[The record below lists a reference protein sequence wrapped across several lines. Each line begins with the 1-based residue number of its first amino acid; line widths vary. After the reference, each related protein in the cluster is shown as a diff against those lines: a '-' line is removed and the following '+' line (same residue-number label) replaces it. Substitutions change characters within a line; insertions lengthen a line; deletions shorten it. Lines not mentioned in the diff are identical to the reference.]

1 MSLFHFAADFAA
13 DSSSQISALSSIIPG
28 MVEGISTPRTE
39 QVGEAI
45 ERRVYAVWG
54 VPPETQAYAMAKY
67 SRSSQGM
74 LESIAELSEQ
84 RAAQFLETFYFQYG
98 HRSIAD
104 LAHLAIAFEHVSIL
118 AAIAVVD
125 EQVWDGQERSTRYQ
139 NFSRTRYHVPD
150 SVLGSPT
157 GARYRAEC
165 DALFGAYA
173 DLARGL
179 TDCLKRVVAR
189 PEHLD
194 EGSYTR
200 TLRARALDVARY
212 LLPLATRTSVGQITS
227 ARVIERQISRLLA
240 DPLPECRTIG
250 RELRAACERPAE
262 APLLRRAGTD
272 PVLLEAASAP
282 TLVKYTAPSTYVAR
296 TRAALAAEAERLLGA
311 LPPSPPS
318 PTVELAEPAPLEREL
333 AATLLYG
340 ADRRRHSYRQ
350 ILGALAD
357 LPAAALEPVLAAAQA
372 ARGDHDD
379 LLREHQAGY
388 GLVFDL
394 IMDVGAFRD
403 LHRHRRCVQV
413 ARDPDP
419 ADGFDDPEE
428 IFRAGLGDD
437 GAAIAREAG
446 LLARY
451 RQALERAFAAAG
463 ELRPELGV
471 ESLYLLPLAARVR
484 ALFKMDYAQAAY
496 MAELRTGP
504 TGHFSYRRVAWAM
517 HQALAARHPALAG
530 PVRAIDP
537 YAVVDLLRR

>member
-1 MSLFHFAADFAA
+1 
-13 DSSSQISALSSIIPG
+13 
-28 MVEGISTPRTE
+28 MVEGIAAPVPPRE
-39 QVGEAI
+39 QEPI

-84 RAAQFLETFYFQYG
+84 RAAQFLETYYFQYG

-139 NFSRTRYHVPD
+139 NFNRTRYHVPD
-150 SVLGSPT
+150 SIVG
-157 GARYRAEC
+157 GAVEARYRAEC
-165 DALFGAYA
+165 DALFAAYGE
-173 DLARGL
+173 LARGL

-200 TLRARALDVARY
+200 TLRARAFDVARY
-212 LLPLATRTSVGQITS
+212 LLPLSTRTSVGQITS
-227 ARVIERQISRLLA
+227 ARVIERQISRLLS

-262 APLLRRAGTD
+262 APLLRRAGVD
-272 PVLLEAASAP
+272 EALIQMGAAP
-282 TLVKYTAPSTYVAR
+282 TLVKYTSPSSYLTE
-296 TRAALAAEAERLLGA
+296 TRGLLAAEAERVLAG
-311 LPPSPPS
+311 LPAAE
-318 PTVELAEPAPLEREL
+318 PTPAVELAAAAPIEEEL
-333 AATLLYG
+333 AATLLYR
-340 ADRRRHSYRQ
+340 ADAGRRSHRQ
-350 ILGALAD
+350 IAAAVAALAPD
-357 LPAAALEPVLAAAQA
+357 ALRRVLAAGLAH
-372 ARGDHDD
+372 RGDHDE

-388 GLVFDL
+388 GLVFDVV
-394 IMDVGAFRD
+394 MDVGAFRD
-403 LHRHRRCVQV
+403 LHRHRRCVQIV
-413 ARDPDP
+413 RSPDP
-419 ADGFDDPEE
+419 GDGFDDPEE

-437 GAAIAREAG
+437 GATIAREDG
-446 LLARY
+446 LVDRY
-451 RQALERAFAAAG
+451 RRALERAFAAAA
-463 ELRPELGV
+463 ELEPALGR
-471 ESLYLLPLAARVR
+471 EALYLLPLAARVR

-496 MAELRTGP
+496 IAELRTGP

-517 HQALAARHPALAG
+517 HRALAERHPMLAG
-530 PVRAIDP
+530 PVRATDP
-537 YAVVDLLRR
+537 YEVVDLLRR